1 MAGRRVSSRGE
12 NVAEVVRLDR
22 GAERSF
28 AECRG
33 AFQPCDFGGR
43 VETLTRMHGLTI
55 FIFLNSSIGVAA
67 GLNFFVLRIR
77 LEPSADTSGRR
88 PASKRGEDRTAARAI
103 GYIIASLYVCNRAL
117 VVCIIRS
124 VPAFRTLPRKN
135 RARESAAS
143 FLPSRRFCWAQVQT
157 GGAITAEPYACRP
170 IIKIIESQEN
180 RLPSD
185 NLYSDYRKS
194 G

>member
-43 VETLTRMHGLTI
+43 FRTMTRMHGLTI
-55 FIFLNSSIGVAA
+55 FIFLK
-67 GLNFFVLRIR
+67 
-77 LEPSADTSGRR
+77 PSADTSARR
-88 PASKRGEDRTAARAI
+88 PASKRGEDRTAGRAI
-103 GYIIASLYVCNRAL
+103 SYIIASLYVCNRAL

-157 GGAITAEPYACRP
+157 GGAITAEPDACRP
-170 IIKIIESQEN
+170 IITIIESHKN
-180 RLPSD
+180 RVPSD
-185 NLYSDYRKS
+185 N
-194 G
+194 